1 MLQAHDEETDRPPS
15 AVTCLLRQQ
24 HKAGS
29 RGSGMPA
36 VARRSHGVATSA
48 TVSGPFV
55 VALVVHPV
63 HHIGC
68 YGTRPRRSTEE
79 SSSELD
85 SVSKFDIKISASL

>member
-1 MLQAHDEETDRPPS
+1 MAWS
-15 AVTCLLRQQ
+15 C
-24 HKAGS
+24 
-29 RGSGMPA
+29 MM
-36 VARRSHGVATSA
+36 
-48 TVSGPFV
+48 
-55 VALVVHPV
+55 ALVVHPV

>member
-1 MLQAHDEETDRPPS
+1 
-15 AVTCLLRQQ
+15 
-24 HKAGS
+24 
-29 RGSGMPA
+29 MPA

-85 SVSKFDIKISASL
+85 SVSKFDIKISASLQFLGHTRPLRQFALSWAAKYIVFCKEKRHGML